1 MAEEHGQVVRVLE
14 ELGTT
19 PNGKVLNYVK
29 RENASIRFIC
39 FGDGGELP
47 KMLSGGY
54 SSVYAAKQAVNSYL
68 KGLEVKPKKAAK
80 K

>member
-1 MAEEHGQVVRVLE
+1 
-14 ELGTT
+14 
-19 PNGKVLNYVK
+19 
-29 RENASIRFIC
+29 
-39 FGDGGELP
+39 
-47 KMLSGGY
+47 MLSGGY